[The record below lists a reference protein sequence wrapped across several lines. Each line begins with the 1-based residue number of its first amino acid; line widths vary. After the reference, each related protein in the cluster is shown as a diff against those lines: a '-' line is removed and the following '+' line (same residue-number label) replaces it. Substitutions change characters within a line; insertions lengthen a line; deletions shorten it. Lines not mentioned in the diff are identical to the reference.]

1 MIHVKVYLIINQL
14 RMQVFVNHLV
24 MSKKRIILPFSH
36 KRISMKLLFKAILVS
51 FLSISS
57 LSAQDLVVSKL
68 RTETSRQIKK
78 EADTSRWNWKSG
90 GVFNANMAQGSL
102 SNWAAGGDNFSM
114 TLAGYFNYFSYFK
127 KDRHFWDNNVDVN
140 LGYVQTTSAGSRK
153 NDDRFDFLSKYGY
166 KMDTSGKWFIS
177 ALFNFRSQFFDG
189 YTYSNNI
196 GTFSSTILSPAYI
209 IVSAGL
215 DYKPNYKFSVF
226 LSPLT
231 SRTTVVMNQF
241 LSQKGAYGVPK
252 GSKSVSE
259 VGAFATLNYNN
270 TFSKNITY
278 KARLD
283 LFSNYQNNPGNV
295 DLFMTNQLTM
305 KVAKNLSA
313 SYSLDMIYDDDVRLF
328 GPNKTSPGLQLKS
341 LIGLGYIKSLNV
353 KKRLIAR

>member
-1 MIHVKVYLIINQL
+1 MSFFCVKLVLISKTNYFATIIQL
-14 RMQVFVNHLV
+14 IPM
-24 MSKKRIILPFSH
+24 KKIILVTF
-36 KRISMKLLFKAILVS
+36 VS
-51 FLSISS
+51 FFLFSS
-57 LSAQDLVVSKL
+57 LVAQDLVVSKL

-78 EADTSRWNWKSG
+78 ETDTTRWNWKSG
-90 GVFNANMAQGSL
+90 GVFNVNMAQGAL

-127 KDRHFWDNNVDVN
+127 KDRHFWDNNVDIN

-166 KMDTSGKWFIS
+166 KIDTLGKWFLS
-177 ALFNFRSQFFDG
+177 GLFNFRSQFFDG
-189 YTYSNNI
+189 YTYANNQ

-215 DYKPNYKFSVF
+215 DYKPNDKFSIF

-231 SRTTVVMNQF
+231 SRTTLVMNKF
-241 LSQKGAYGVPK
+241 LSDKGAYGVAK
-252 GSKSVSE
+252 GAKSVSE
-259 VGAFATLNYNN
+259 VGTFATLNYNN
-270 TFSKNITY
+270 AFSKNIVY

-295 DLFMTNQLTM
+295 DLFMTNQLTL
-305 KVAKNLSA
+305 KVAKNFSA

-353 KKRLIAR
+353 KKRLIVNR